1 MPAAPEPTPAP
12 GPTPAPESPR
22 SVGAAQGWAHARR
35 AQRGGRRPWSLRTRL
50 VVSAVALIAV
60 VCAVIGTVTTLALQS
75 YLQGQVDDDL
85 RASVGRFLNK
95 PGPAGELPRDDV
107 LFVASPGQ
115 PIGTVG
121 ARFGQ
126 GGEISTSGKSND
138 SPMTNDIDVDSRVDS
153 LTGGQH
159 KALAAV
165 PLDGQVHTIDLPGL
179 GGYRA
184 VAQWDHREGGIIL
197 AFPLDQTQETVN
209 TLILV
214 EFCVA
219 AAGLV
224 AAGIAGAA
232 MVGISLRPLRRV
244 AATATR
250 VSELPLHSG
259 EVALRERVPASEAD
273 PRTEVGQVGAALNR
287 MLGHVESALAARQES
302 ETRVRQ
308 FVADASHELRTPLA
322 SIRGYAE
329 LTRRGR
335 EEIGPDTRH
344 ALGRV
349 ESEAGRMTGLV
360 EDLLL
365 LARLDAGRPL
375 ECAEV
380 DLSPLVVDA
389 VSDARAVGSDHE
401 WRLELPDEP
410 AVVHGDDA
418 RLHQV
423 LVNLLANART
433 HTPAGTTVTAR
444 VLWGGPQASPYPSPY
459 LAPHG
464 LSYGAPYGLSY
475 GVPPGPSSGVSAEMS
490 PGTGGPR
497 GHRKGGGSPYAPPYG
512 SPYAAAR
519 AAAGA
524 FGPPQ
529 PPSYVSLE
537 IEDDGPGIPPELL
550 PHVFER
556 FARGDA
562 SRSRGAGS
570 TGLGLAIVH
579 AVVAA
584 HDGQVTVDS
593 VPGRTVFGVHLPV
606 HPPVHPLVHRGGQQ
620 AVHQAVTDSQAG
632 HRLTTQP

>member
-1 MPAAPEPTPAP
+1 M
-12 GPTPAPESPR
+12 
-22 SVGAAQGWAHARR
+22 
-35 AQRGGRRPWSLRTRL
+35 RTRL
-50 VVSAVALIAV
+50 VVSSVVLIAV
-60 VCAVIGTVTTLALQS
+60 VCAVIGAVTTIALQS
-75 YLQGQVDDDL
+75 YLQGQVDIDL
-85 RASVGRFLNK
+85 RSSIGRFLTK
-95 PGPAGELPRDDV
+95 PGGSRTDEQPRRDV

-126 GGEISTSGKSND
+126 DGAITESGKSND
-138 SPMTNDIDVDSRVDS
+138 SPMTSDLDPEERVDP
-153 LTGGQH
+153 LTSGQL

-165 PLDGQVHTIDLPGL
+165 SRDGRVHTVELPGL
-179 GGYRA
+179 GSYR
-184 VAQWDHREGGIIL
+184 VVTQWDRVQRGMIL
-197 AFPLDQTQETVN
+197 AAPLGETQQTVGA
-209 TLILV
+209 LILV
-214 EFCVA
+214 EACVA
-219 AAGLV
+219 VAGLV
-224 AAGIAGAA
+224 AAGIAGVA

-259 EVALRERVPASEAD
+259 EVALRERVPPSEAD

-329 LTRRGR
+329 LTRWGR
-335 EEIGPDTRH
+335 EEMGPDTRH

-410 AVVHGDDA
+410 ALVYGDDA
-418 RLHQV
+418 RLRQV

-433 HTPAGTTVTAR
+433 HTSAGTTVTAR
-444 VLWGGPQASPYPSPY
+444 VLWSGSQQSAYP
-459 LAPHG
+459 APHG
-464 LSYGAPYGLSY
+464 FSYGPAAYGREGHGREAY
-475 GVPPGPSSGVSAEMS
+475 DTQAYDPAPGPSVPGPSVPGPSVPGPSA
-490 PGTGGPR
+490 PGPGP
-497 GHRKGGGSPYAPPYG
+497 GSGSPPYVMAYGARTG
-512 SPYAAAR
+512 S
-519 AAAGA
+519 

-529 PPSYVSLE
+529 PPSYLSLE

-562 SRSRGAGS
+562 SRSRAAGS

-584 HDGQVTVDS
+584 HDGEVTVDS

-606 HPPVHPLVHRGGQQ
+606 HRPQGTH
-620 AVHQAVTDSQAG
+620 SQG
-632 HRLTTQP
+632 TG